1 VLIAALLGLYYAAD
15 RFWRQVVAEIRAG
28 LKFAATEEGRLLR
41 RKPAAK

>member
-1 VLIAALLGLYYAAD
+1 VIGALLGLYYAAD
-15 RFWRQVVAEIRAG
+15 RFWKQVLREIQAG